1 MEKIYI
7 AYLEA
12 DAENRAYP
20 SKVEEFLNLEAAMV
34 TARIN
39 ERGDGPENTFIVFDH
54 GKPIYESPMVSEY
67 YINIEDY
74 V

>member
-7 AYLEA
+7 AYFEA

-20 SKVEEFLNLEAAMV
+20 GKVEEFSNLEAAMV
-34 TARIN
+34 TARVN
-39 ERGDGPENTFIVFDH
+39 ERGDGSENTFIVFDR
-54 GKPIYESPMVSEY
+54 GKSVYESPMVSEY